1 MRRGL
6 TIAMIGI
13 VILFCAAII
22 TVYLSIG
29 SVITTTVVS
38 YGSAITQ
45 TNVTLRETE
54 FSPTTG
60 EAELLDLAVTSPA
73 PYTAQPA
80 FLSPRIKMQ
89 IDPQTV
95 NNDTIVIKRIEI
107 EAPEITYEITKSGD
121 NLRTIRT
128 HIKEAITTESGG
140 AFPTDR
146 PGPVKKFIVNDL
158 YITNAVVIVQAGA
171 LVGKKATA
179 ILETLHLE
187 DLGRDEDGLYP
198 AALIEKIYGPLL
210 QATTLAALST
220 DLNLSDQALNILRGA
235 SDETEEVIDRL
246 KNLLE
251 K

>member
-6 TIAMIGI
+6 TVAMIGI
-13 VILFCAAII
+13 VILFCVAIV

-29 SVITTTVVS
+29 SVITATVEN

-45 TNVTLRETE
+45 TKVTLRETE

-60 EAELLDLAVTSPA
+60 EAELLDLTVASPA
-73 PYTAQPA
+73 SYKAQPA
-80 FLSPRIKMQ
+80 FMTPRIKMQ

-95 NNDTIVIKRIEI
+95 NSETIVIKRMEI

-121 NLRTIRT
+121 NLRAIRV
-128 HIKEAITTESGG
+128 HIKEAIAVEAQGLY
-140 AFPTDR
+140 PTDR
-146 PGPVKKFIVNDL
+146 PGPPKKFAINDL
-158 YITNAVVIVQAGA
+158 YITNAVVIVQAEE

-179 ILETLHLE
+179 VLDNIHLE
-187 DLGRDEDGLYP
+187 NLGREENGLYP

-210 QATTLAALST
+210 QTIALAALST

-235 SDETEEVIDRL
+235 SDETEEVINRIR
-246 KNLLE
+246 NLLE

>member
-1 MRRGL
+1 
-6 TIAMIGI
+6 MIGI
-13 VILFCAAII
+13 VILFCVAII

-29 SVITTTVVS
+29 SVITTSVES

-45 TNVTLRETE
+45 TNVKLRETE

-60 EAELLDLAVTSPA
+60 EAELLDLSVASPA

-95 NNDTIVIKRIEI
+95 NNDTIVIKRVEI
-107 EAPEITYEITKSGD
+107 EAPEITYEITNSGD
-121 NLRTIRT
+121 NLRAIRT
-128 HIKEAITTESGG
+128 RIKEAITKESSGP
-140 AFPTDR
+140 FPTDR
-146 PGPVKKFIVNDL
+146 LGPMKKFIVNDL
-158 YITNAVVIVQAGA
+158 YITNAVVIVQAED
-171 LVGKKATA
+171 LIGKKATA
-179 ILETLHLE
+179 LLETLHLE
-187 DLGRDEDGLYP
+187 DLGQEEDGLFP

-246 KNLLE
+246 RNLLE